1 VSGAPG
7 AGDTERGMASGVAD
21 ILEAM
26 LAGHPHLRDNDQLAL
41 DIKHIRLI
49 VALLRR
55 LAAAPAPDPLDGEE
69 VEATLI
75 DCCQLLDGWHQDG
88 TAWSAWDESMRQRI
102 GKLLHAVYERNR
114 ERGIRA
120 TAYTPPAATPLTGAS
135 DEASGRAGEDGR

>member
-1 VSGAPG
+1 MTNPPG
-7 AGDTERGMASGVAD
+7 AGDQARAWELAD
-21 ILEAM
+21 L
-26 LAGHPHLRDNDQLAL
+26 L
-41 DIKHIRLI
+41 DHTSSIATQTARE
-49 VALLRR
+49 VSALLRR
-55 LAAAPAPDPLDGEE
+55 LAAAPATDPLDGEE

-88 TAWSAWDESMRQRI
+88 TAWSAWDESVRQRI